1 MTDVLSTTS
10 ATATNADAPALLK
23 KIAALESEL
32 ASTKAELATTKAAL
46 AAAQGGGSSSAAAAA
61 AAAAPAAV
69 DRGAAVGELPE
80 ASFLSPR
87 GKFRLKLFEH
97 ALVLVGKSAEV
108 VVPLASIAKYW
119 MLPDPD
125 NRGHFFA
132 LTLASPVANGKSQL
146 HHVSLLTKEGDAHP
160 KPSLTLSSAA
170 GAAVVDG
177 TLAQVLATALA
188 ALLPSVAAG
197 DVGSFR
203 PARGAALQCYNKATE
218 AALYVLGHEL
228 LVKEGGARRA
238 QFGSRNSARAIRRNF
253 PTASLHHTA
262 AGKALALPYKRLRV
276 ELLPPSGRRT
286 FDIQLECA
294 PAADAAEGTKPTKL
308 ELSMIAAE
316 EFHKLAD
323 FLRQKRANV
332 NGSLDK
338 AEKSADGEASAA
350 DGDEGEGEGEDDED
364 DDESGEEG
372 DDDDDSDES
381 GDEDFNPGEES
392 EIEEEY
398 DTDGGE
404 EIEEVDGSTS
414 RAVAAGSED
423 DDEDEDDEEEGR
435 GRRRRRRGGG
445 GRGGGGRA
453 AEEEEPVEAE
463 GRAGAEG

>member
-46 AAAQGGGSSSAAAAA
+46 AAAQGGGSSSAPVAPAP
-61 AAAAPAAV
+61 AAPAAV

-87 GKFRLKLFEH
+87 GKYRLKLFEH

-238 QFGSRNSARAIRRNF
+238 QFGSRNSDRAIHSARNFLTASPPPICRQGARAAVQ
-253 PTASLHHTA
+253 AS
-262 AGKALALPYKRLRV
+262 PR
-276 ELLPPSGRRT
+276 
-286 FDIQLECA
+286 
-294 PAADAAEGTKPTKL
+294 
-308 ELSMIAAE
+308 
-316 EFHKLAD
+316 
-323 FLRQKRANV
+323 
-332 NGSLDK
+332 
-338 AEKSADGEASAA
+338 
-350 DGDEGEGEGEDDED
+350 
-364 DDESGEEG
+364 
-372 DDDDDSDES
+372 
-381 GDEDFNPGEES
+381 
-392 EIEEEY
+392 
-398 DTDGGE
+398 
-404 EIEEVDGSTS
+404 
-414 RAVAAGSED
+414 
-423 DDEDEDDEEEGR
+423 
-435 GRRRRRRGGG
+435 
-445 GRGGGGRA
+445 RA
-453 AEEEEPVEAE
+453 AAAV
-463 GRAGAEG
+463 GAPHVRHPT

>member
-1 MTDVLSTTS
+1 M
-10 ATATNADAPALLK
+10 
-23 KIAALESEL
+23 
-32 ASTKAELATTKAAL
+32 
-46 AAAQGGGSSSAAAAA
+46 
-61 AAAAPAAV
+61 
-69 DRGAAVGELPE
+69 
-80 ASFLSPR
+80 
-87 GKFRLKLFEH
+87 
-97 ALVLVGKSAEV
+97 
-108 VVPLASIAKYW
+108 PLASIAKYW

-170 GAAVVDG
+170 GAATVDG

-218 AALYVLGHEL
+218 AALYVLGAEL

-238 QFGSRNSARAIRRNF
+238 QFGSRNSARNSAQF
-253 PTASLHHTA
+253 SDGLPPPPF

-294 PAADAAEGTKPTKL
+294 PAADAAEGTKPIKL

-338 AEKSADGEASAA
+338 AEKSADGEAAAA
-350 DGDEGEGEGEDDED
+350 DGEEGEGEGEDDED

-381 GDEDFNPGEES
+381 GDEDFNPGDES

-423 DDEDEDDEEEGR
+423 DDDDDEDEEEEEGEDDDDEEE
-435 GRRRRRRGGG
+435 
-445 GRGGGGRA
+445 
-453 AEEEEPVEAE
+453 EEEEEAAAE
-463 GRAGAEG
+463 PPKKKSPSKPKAAPAPKADDDDDDSADEEEAKAIAEAQERARERAAAAGEPAAKKAKTGEA

>member
-46 AAAQGGGSSSAAAAA
+46 AAAQGGGSSSAAAPAP
-61 AAAAPAAV
+61 AAPAAV

-132 LTLASPVANGKSQL
+132 LTLAAPVANGKSQL

-238 QFGSRNSARAIRRNF
+238 QFGSRNSARNSAQF
-253 PTASLHHTA
+253 SDGHPP
-262 AGKALALPYKRLRV
+262 PYR
-276 ELLPPSGRRT
+276 
-286 FDIQLECA
+286 C
-294 PAADAAEGTKPTKL
+294 
-308 ELSMIAAE
+308 
-316 EFHKLAD
+316 
-323 FLRQKRANV
+323 RQGA
-332 NGSLDK
+332 
-338 AEKSADGEASAA
+338 
-350 DGDEGEGEGEDDED
+350 
-364 DDESGEEG
+364 
-372 DDDDDSDES
+372 
-381 GDEDFNPGEES
+381 
-392 EIEEEY
+392 
-398 DTDGGE
+398 
-404 EIEEVDGSTS
+404 
-414 RAVAAGSED
+414 
-423 DDEDEDDEEEGR
+423 
-435 GRRRRRRGGG
+435 
-445 GRGGGGRA
+445 RA
-453 AEEEEPVEAE
+453 AVQASSR
-463 GRAGAEG
+463 RAAAAVGAAHV